1 MLINFL
7 SKKKQRQLAI
17 LQSLFTNTTNGFPYL
32 VKEFDITEVQLTHDI
47 EDINKTV
54 QTIAHQ
60 KLVDTSNKHN
70 YTVNIDDI
78 HLYQQLEFH

>member
-17 LQSLFTNTTNGFPYL
+17 LQSLFTNTNNGLPYL
-32 VKEFDITEVQLTHDI
+32 VKEFNITEVQLTHDI

-54 QTIAHQ
+54 
-60 KLVDTSNKHN
+60 
-70 YTVNIDDI
+70 
-78 HLYQQLEFH
+78 